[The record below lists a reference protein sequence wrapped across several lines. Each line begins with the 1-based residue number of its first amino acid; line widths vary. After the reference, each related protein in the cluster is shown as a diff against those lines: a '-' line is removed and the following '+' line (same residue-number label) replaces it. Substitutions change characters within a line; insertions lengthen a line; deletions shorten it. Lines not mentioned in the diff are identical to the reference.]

1 MAFRTILA
9 LVLAAAAGLGITYI
23 KRHYKYTLNQKYLLS
38 LIQLVV
44 IVYFLIELIR
54 LFNPDMNMQ
63 SVLLS
68 SSALIVAILGFA
80 AQPVITNIICG
91 MLISFQKPFD
101 VGDRIL
107 VEGMSAGVVEDITL
121 RHTVLIGYDGIRLII
136 PNGELNSKSVTNFSY
151 NMKNKRG
158 YHLTFAVS
166 YETEVERAIE
176 VVRDCVAASPYT
188 LPIETDGVF
197 EDSGPVYFMEMADS
211 SLILHTTIWITRDT
225 NGNKAVTDVNLRVL
239 NAFRKYG
246 IEIPYPYFNV
256 VQFEGTKTAPDEN
269 APALKLSTSRLRRSD
284 TVKML
289 PGENKLE
296 DALETARD
304 FAEKQKMDMNS
315 SIQMELLTEESVDLI
330 SKIMGHAKREFWIE
344 GSAKTYRIHI
354 RAASQIGSAEEYKR
368 MVALSSSGKNA
379 AANSINQKITEAML
393 LGSQQLSRRKKGSK
407 DAKSSFE
414 WKLSDEEISE
424 ADIGKSILAKV
435 ANDVRINILSDRV
448 ELIVMKTT
456 K

>member
-1 MAFRTILA
+1 MTFQTILA
-9 LVLAAAAGLGITYI
+9 LVLAAAAGVGIAYV
-23 KRHYKYTLNQKYLLS
+23 KRHYKYTLNQKYILS
-38 LIQLVV
+38 LVQLVV
-44 IVYFLIELIR
+44 IVYFLVKLIR
-54 LFNPDMNMQ
+54 LFNPDMDMQ

-121 RHTVLIGYDGIRLII
+121 RHTVLLSYDGIRMII
-136 PNGELNSKSVTNFSY
+136 PNGELNSKYVTNYSY

-166 YETEVERAIE
+166 YDTEVEKAIE
-176 VVRDCVAASPYT
+176 VIRDCVAASPYT
-188 LPIETDGVF
+188 LSIETDGVF
-197 EDSGPVYFMEMADS
+197 EDSGPVYFMEMGDS
-211 SLILHTTIWITRDT
+211 SLILHTTIWVTRDT

-256 VQFEGTKTAPDEN
+256 VEFEGAKPVPEEGAVFVPS
-269 APALKLSTSRLRRSD
+269 ASRLRRSE
-284 TVKML
+284 TVRMQ
-289 PGENKLE
+289 PGESKVSE
-296 DALETARD
+296 AVEVAGR
-304 FAEKQKMDMNS
+304 FAETQQMNPTAS
-315 SIQMELLTEESVDLI
+315 MQIELLTEESVDLL
-330 SKIMGHAKREFWIE
+330 SKIMGHAKRDFWIE
-344 GSAKTYRIHI
+344 GTAKTYRIHI
-354 RAASQIGSAEEYKR
+354 RAASSLGSVEEYKK

-379 AANSINQKITEAML
+379 AVNNINQKIMEAML
-393 LGSQQLSRRKKGSK
+393 YGSQRLSGKKKGSK
-407 DAKSSFE
+407 DSFE
-414 WKLSDEEISE
+414 WKLSDEQIEE
-424 ADIGKSILAKV
+424 ADIGKSILAKL
-435 ANDVRINILSDRV
+435 ANDIRINILPDRV
-448 ELIVMKTT
+448 ELVVLKTN